1 MIQSRDPAQ
10 HSLIWPSPFNLV
22 SCPRMTKQRELQHSV
37 LHAWSPTYTIIT
49 MSRTPIREHH
59 EAHKHYSYYTKAAVV
74 GTISFLEAK
83 KIPHTKSD
91 VFRFFEMSNTQG
103 WRTIQEGVPRSM
115 SDDPDRKETRGRKRL
130 VTEEQVQAMEQILQ
144 NDGPDGR
151 GKPWKD
157 LGLEVG
163 CKASGRTIKRA
174 MEEKGYQKC
183 SACHRNRVSKSTPRR
198 DSRNLTSPGAPFLQ
212 SPTVSC
218 RNCMHR

>member
-1 MIQSRDPAQ
+1 
-10 HSLIWPSPFNLV
+10 
-22 SCPRMTKQRELQHSV
+22 
-37 LHAWSPTYTIIT
+37 
-49 MSRTPIREHH
+49 MSKTSTPRTPVREHH

-74 GTISFLEAK
+74 GTVSYLEEK
-83 KIPHTKSD
+83 NIPHTKSD
-91 VFRFFEMSNTQG
+91 IFRFFEMSNTQG
-103 WRTIQEGVPRSM
+103 WRTLQEGVPRSM

-130 VTEEQVQAMEQILQ
+130 VTDEQIQAMEQILQ
-144 NDGPDGR
+144 TEGPDGR
-151 GKPWKD
+151 GKPWRD

-198 DSRNLTSPGAPFLQ
+198 DSRNLAPPAIPFLH
-212 SPTVSC
+212 SPATAAC